1 MEEPYG
7 ESKIPLSAQLCNLLE
22 SELISHGGLIDSI
35 LPTEIQSNGPQSK
48 LVTKSTSLLSTY
60 DNKTAILEL
69 NDGVNCSRE
78 KISGMSSDFLTLHNA
93 HAEPIRTLLDESE
106 GKDLAEK
113 VVEATLD
120 LVSTVADT
128 VVKGSSLDYSNTQ
141 ARWFSLLCEIISL
154 SASEYFRSQA
164 KQALK
169 RLCGSGRALYHSVRD
184 HYVFGFQFGKLLQN
198 SSELLHAALDVREQA
213 KQCGPCWSVEP
224 YSWKSMNAGSL
235 IGTLDLISE
244 DALSIH
250 RYKRI
255 GEVLDELTR
264 SQGANWRQFCGL
276 TSLPRK
282 ERNLHCDSKDNSTP
296 TQPEE
301 NCFSDIPP
309 IISLMWLAC
318 SLQGPNQAKTLKLID
333 YALTHE
339 NKYVPSESLP
349 DGLDLA
355 DDSIDAQSVDSS
367 LAVYASELVLPEK
380 NPLESG
386 IKTAAP
392 EEILLSPEIGL
403 SVDGLHAFII
413 HFVLRGRSQ
422 ESRKVASQVATKL
435 CQSLSQECLGNLSMS
450 LVSYPLTEIRSLGSA
465 SIQYLQLLQTL
476 LGLAASSIDAPKLKE
491 VARKITQCF
500 CEQIQMLR
508 DNGRGRKVY
517 TLEASGQG
525 RESFRKRFDLSKCAH
540 CSRVKPTVKA
550 PKSSPSQQRATQSKR
565 ASSSRSRLPSRG
577 NTPTGASVVSSPQ
590 WLTEQVRPFIK
601 SRLDLST
608 NASVSDEFNLFV
620 QLKCRLA
627 VSDIHL
633 AINDPRGRFVKTIAI
648 YFTPRQVRDAVEL
661 KTEDYSSFWQPCG
674 TLSLTRGATRISYT
688 LPDPVVAANLR
699 FEYKDFYDR
708 PGGSR
713 AADGSP
719 ILHCPRC
726 TRVVNNTHGVCGH
739 CGEVAFQ
746 CRKCRHINYDRFDS
760 FLCVECSYC
769 SSGTF
774 GYEITAGV
782 ASNAV
787 AIVDDESY
795 SRSVKI
801 LKVATNLHGDLKR
814 ALEEKSQTV
823 DMKRPRTVIP
833 EYFDELGPTL
843 KRALI
848 GELPSDGDI
857 GDGQGGACMS
867 LPTRFS
873 EEVPHQSSAA
883 TRARSLLRLARSL
896 RNDTDRSSSL
906 ELLLREAFLAG
917 SAGRELSLE
926 DFDDP
931 DGDLAGFVNIERF
944 GSDADPLSRLV
955 ASIQGRR
962 ESTEAPLDSNG
973 RTNNLN
979 QRNQPGIL
987 NTGAASSPKTLV
999 EECEKLYNLMR
1010 ESERE
1015 CFEVSRRINA
1025 WQRLE
1030 HDALAEVSHPIKL
1043 KAEFTPSQCTKCCGP
1058 ITLHLLILV
1067 MRLFSDIP
1075 KVPLTKEFVQA
1086 LFLESSNMNKDL
1098 LELKRLA
1105 ITTLASKSEVGAMF
1119 VLAELQRRMKASSDG
1134 MASQILGKLLAE
1146 GDFPLA
1152 DQFVTLATQTL
1163 EG

>member
-1 MEEPYG
+1 
-7 ESKIPLSAQLCNLLE
+7 
-22 SELISHGGLIDSI
+22 
-35 LPTEIQSNGPQSK
+35 
-48 LVTKSTSLLSTY
+48 
-60 DNKTAILEL
+60 
-69 NDGVNCSRE
+69 
-78 KISGMSSDFLTLHNA
+78 
-93 HAEPIRTLLDESE
+93 
-106 GKDLAEK
+106 
-113 VVEATLD
+113 
-120 LVSTVADT
+120 
-128 VVKGSSLDYSNTQ
+128 
-141 ARWFSLLCEIISL
+141 
-154 SASEYFRSQA
+154 
-164 KQALK
+164 
-169 RLCGSGRALYHSVRD
+169 
-184 HYVFGFQFGKLLQN
+184 
-198 SSELLHAALDVREQA
+198 
-213 KQCGPCWSVEP
+213 
-224 YSWKSMNAGSL
+224 
-235 IGTLDLISE
+235 
-244 DALSIH
+244 
-250 RYKRI
+250 
-255 GEVLDELTR
+255 
-264 SQGANWRQFCGL
+264 
-276 TSLPRK
+276 
-282 ERNLHCDSKDNSTP
+282 
-296 TQPEE
+296 
-301 NCFSDIPP
+301 
-309 IISLMWLAC
+309 
-318 SLQGPNQAKTLKLID
+318 
-333 YALTHE
+333 
-339 NKYVPSESLP
+339 
-349 DGLDLA
+349 
-355 DDSIDAQSVDSS
+355 
-367 LAVYASELVLPEK
+367 
-380 NPLESG
+380 
-386 IKTAAP
+386 
-392 EEILLSPEIGL
+392 
-403 SVDGLHAFII
+403 
-413 HFVLRGRSQ
+413 
-422 ESRKVASQVATKL
+422 
-435 CQSLSQECLGNLSMS
+435 
-450 LVSYPLTEIRSLGSA
+450 
-465 SIQYLQLLQTL
+465 
-476 LGLAASSIDAPKLKE
+476 
-491 VARKITQCF
+491 
-500 CEQIQMLR
+500 
-508 DNGRGRKVY
+508 
-517 TLEASGQG
+517 
-525 RESFRKRFDLSKCAH
+525 
-540 CSRVKPTVKA
+540 
-550 PKSSPSQQRATQSKR
+550 
-565 ASSSRSRLPSRG
+565 
-577 NTPTGASVVSSPQ
+577 
-590 WLTEQVRPFIK
+590 
-601 SRLDLST
+601 
-608 NASVSDEFNLFV
+608 
-620 QLKCRLA
+620 
-627 VSDIHL
+627 
-633 AINDPRGRFVKTIAI
+633 
-648 YFTPRQVRDAVEL
+648 
-661 KTEDYSSFWQPCG
+661 
-674 TLSLTRGATRISYT
+674 
-688 LPDPVVAANLR
+688 
-699 FEYKDFYDR
+699 
-708 PGGSR
+708 
-713 AADGSP
+713 
-719 ILHCPRC
+719 
-726 TRVVNNTHGVCGH
+726 
-739 CGEVAFQ
+739 
-746 CRKCRHINYDRFDS
+746 
-760 FLCVECSYC
+760 VECSYC

-896 RNDTDRSSSL
+896 RNDTDRSSSR

-979 QRNQPGIL
+979 QSNQPGIL